1 MYQLFVEERP
11 QSGGGMSGDLAKH
24 LSGRILRGKVVIV
37 CDNPQAL
44 MSAVRKQWLKI
55 CRQVQRERA
64 STLDTTKV
72 LELVDMLGRMEA
84 LRFSAKPPSEEIEA
98 DVSFATVEQLLAW
111 APMCHT
117 LYVTLEINTEQ
128 LHLITAWMPK
138 GGLVVTYNHLQQRRN
153 P

>member
-1 MYQLFVEERP
+1 MYQLFIEERP
-11 QSGGGMSGDLAKH
+11 QSGGGISGDLAKH
-24 LSGRILRGKVVIV
+24 LYGRLLRGKVVTV

-64 STLDTTKV
+64 STLDATKV

-84 LRFSAKPPSEEIEA
+84 LHFSARPPSEEIEA

-117 LYVTLEINTEQ
+117 LYVTLEVTSEQ
-128 LHLITAWMPK
+128 LHLITAWMPE
-138 GGLVVTYNHLQQRRN
+138 GGLVVTYRHC
-153 P
+153 